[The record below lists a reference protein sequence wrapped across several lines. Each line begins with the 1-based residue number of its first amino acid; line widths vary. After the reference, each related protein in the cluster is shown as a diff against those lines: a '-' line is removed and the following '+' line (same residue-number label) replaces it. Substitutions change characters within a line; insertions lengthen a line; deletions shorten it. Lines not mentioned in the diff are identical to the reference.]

1 MNGTEELPVAPKCV
15 EIAHETKRRAAMT
28 IYFEIEA
35 DDPARAINFYTQLLG
50 WRFAE
55 DQGPERYWRIE
66 TGELYGGLLPRSAIR
81 PPAQCGANAF
91 VCSFEVENFDAAGQL
106 VQKLG
111 GSVVEPKFPVSGQS
125 WQGYFMDTEGN
136 NFGIFQVDEKAG
148 L

>member
-1 MNGTEELPVAPKCV
+1 
-15 EIAHETKRRAAMT
+15 
-28 IYFEIEA
+28 
-35 DDPARAINFYTQLLG
+35 
-50 WRFAE
+50 
-55 DQGPERYWRIE
+55 DQGPERDWRIE

-91 VCSFEVENFDAAGQL
+91 VCSFDVENFDAAGQL